1 MTLVNN
7 ANAPG
12 NSTDPNRG
20 NLLTE
25 QINPLSAELDRL
37 SSLELVEVI
46 NGEDAKVAAAVGEAK
61 EAIARAIDITV
72 PALRA
77 GGRLLYVGAGTSGR
91 LGVLDAAEC
100 PPTFQVSPNVVQA
113 AIAGGTGAL
122 VRSAEGKEDERAAG
136 AQDIADRSIG
146 ERDVVMGIAAGGTTP
161 YVHGAL
167 AAARQRGART
177 IFFACVPESQVPMEC
192 DVNIRVLVGP
202 EVLTGSTRMK
212 AGTATKLVLNTL
224 STGVMVN
231 LGKVYGNL
239 MVDVAVTNDK
249 LRDRAVRIVMHLTG
263 YERQQAMELLDA
275 AQQQVKPALL
285 MGWLQCDLEQAR
297 TWLVATDGDLRAAK
311 DRGKQK
317 AQQLKA
323 D

>member
-1 MTLVNN
+1 M
-7 ANAPG
+7 AA
-12 NSTDPNRG
+12 DRNRG

-25 QINPLSAELDRL
+25 QINPDSVDLDRL
-37 SSLELVEVI
+37 SPLELIEVI
-46 NGEDAKVAAAVGEAK
+46 NAEDAKVADAVAEAK
-61 EAIARAIDITV
+61 HAMAKAIDLTV
-72 PALRA
+72 NALKS

-100 PPTFQVSPNVVQA
+100 PPTFQISPNIVQA
-113 AIAGGTGAL
+113 AIAGGTNAL
-122 VRSAEGKEDERAAG
+122 VRSAEGKEDEREAG
-136 AQDIADRSIG
+136 AAEIVSRSIG
-146 ERDVVMGIAAGGTTP
+146 GQDVVMGIAAGGTTP

-167 AAARQRGART
+167 SEARKRRAKT
-177 IFFACVPESQVPMEC
+177 VFFACVPESQVPMEC

-224 STGVMVN
+224 STGVMVK

-249 LRDRAVRIVMHLTG
+249 LRDRALRIISHLTDSD
-263 YERQQAMELLDA
+263 RQQATELLEA

-285 MGWLQCDLEQAR
+285 MAWLQCDFSTANELLQ
-297 TWLVATDGDLRAAK
+297 ATDGNVRAA
-311 DRGKQK
+311 RVLGTVT
-317 AQQLKA
+317 
-323 D
+323 

>member
-1 MTLVNN
+1 MAQTD
-7 ANAPG
+7 
-12 NSTDPNRG
+12 STDTDRSTQANRG
-20 NLLTE
+20 GLLTE
-25 QINPLSAELDRL
+25 QINPVSAELDRL
-37 SSLELVEVI
+37 SSVELVGII
-46 NGEDAKVAAAVGEAK
+46 NGEDARVAAAVAETK
-61 EAIARAIDITV
+61 EAIAAAIDITV
-72 PALRA
+72 QSLRA

-100 PPTFQVSPNVVQA
+100 PPTFQVPPTVVQA
-113 AIAGGTGAL
+113 AIAGGSGAL
-122 VRSAEGKEDERAAG
+122 VRSAEGKEDEREAG
-136 AQDIADRSIG
+136 AQEVADRTIG
-146 ERDVVMGIAAGGTTP
+146 DRDVVMGIAAGGTTP

-224 STGVMVN
+224 STGVMVR

-249 LRDRAVRIVMHLTG
+249 LRDRAVRIIEHLTG
-263 YERQQAMELLDA
+263 YERQRAMEVLDA

-285 MGWLQCDLEQAR
+285 MAWLSCSLDLAQA
-297 TWLVATDGDLRAAK
+297 LLAATDGDLRTA
-311 DRGKQK
+311 REQGE
-317 AQQLKA
+317 QQLQS
-323 D
+323 

>member
-1 MTLVNN
+1 MIQ
-7 ANAPG
+7 ANSIGTPD
-12 NSTDPNRG
+12 NPQSDRG
-20 NLLTE
+20 SLLTE
-25 QINPLSAELDRL
+25 QINPRSADLDRL
-37 SSLELVEVI
+37 SSLELVEVM
-46 NGEDAKVAAAVGEAK
+46 NGEDAKVAMAVAEAK
-61 EAIARAIDITV
+61 VAIARAIDLTV
-72 PALRA
+72 PALQA

-100 PPTFQVSPNVVQA
+100 PPTFQVPPTVVQA
-113 AIAGGTGAL
+113 AIAGGTDAL
-122 VRSAEGKEDERAAG
+122 VRSAEGKEDEREAG
-136 AQDIADRSIG
+136 AQEIASRAIG

-167 AAARQRGART
+167 AEARQRGAGT

-224 STGVMVN
+224 STGVMVQ

-249 LRDRAVRIVMHLTG
+249 LRDRAVRIITHLTG
-263 YERQQAMELLDA
+263 YERQQAIELLDA

-285 MGWLQCDLEQAR
+285 MAWLQCSGEQAR
-297 TWLVATDGDLRAAK
+297 ALLAATGGDVRAS
-311 DRGKQK
+311 REHG
-317 AQQLKA
+317 LT
-323 D
+323 